1 MGQFN
6 NIARQGI
13 NRVRDL
19 FQMQWSRKS
28 FKQRPKSA
36 RPEHGKQKLF
46 LCRKKK
52 VSAEIL
58 RQLIDQCDLD
68 SEGSSAC
75 LSQKARG
82 RISQD

>member
-6 NIARQGI
+6 NIARQRI

-28 FKQRPKSA
+28 LKQRPKSA
-36 RPEHGKQKLF
+36 RPGHGKQKLF
-46 LCRKKK
+46 LRRKKNKK

-58 RQLIDQCDLD
+58 RQLID
-68 SEGSSAC
+68 
-75 LSQKARG
+75 
-82 RISQD
+82 